1 MLAHYAQTAPHLC
14 LVKSGFTTLVN
25 KWALHIIST
34 PCVLH
39 WYALASKALPPHL
52 KKKSFSF
59 FWLKSYGQKQQM
71 K

>member
-39 WYALASKALPPHL
+39 
-52 KKKSFSF
+52 
-59 FWLKSYGQKQQM
+59 
-71 K
+71 